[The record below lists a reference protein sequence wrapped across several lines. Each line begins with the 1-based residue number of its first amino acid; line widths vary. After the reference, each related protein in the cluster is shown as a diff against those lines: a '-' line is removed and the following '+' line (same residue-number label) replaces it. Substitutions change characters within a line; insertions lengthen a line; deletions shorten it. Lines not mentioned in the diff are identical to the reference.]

1 MKVLDKVINTGKV
14 HNDDISNV
22 LILNKKTIS
31 NHENQ
36 LFQAELEKF
45 RPHQNRLLQAN
56 HKQTALMKE
65 LTKLYGD
72 LLQDKRVRSEQA
84 KYEAYTRQRNLVLG
98 KYMKVH
104 QAFNDLLAGLGR
116 AKNFYSEMQET
127 VESLGKNVQTFV
139 SNRRSEGAQLL
150 GQIEREKSINVG
162 SQADRERDRL
172 REIMERMSMDPSL
185 SSSPTK
191 SAPRA
196 VVPSRPLQPT
206 DPKTSK
212 SPTLSSLHYS
222 PHQGQNAHQPSLHTN
237 LTMGSY
243 PGVSPNPTP
252 SIGTH
257 QRPQQRPVSRES
269 PTSGGISPLADPYN
283 PMAYPYQT
291 PVNLPLSNSRN
302 HFNPNHPSHLQYPQ
316 HAQYIPHGYIPP
328 PPPPGPPPNSQLGYG
343 SPNFIHPVGP
353 GTYTYQQAPLPVA
366 SDLQQEQTDPW
377 AALNAWK

>member
-1 MKVLDKVINTGKV
+1 M
-14 HNDDISNV
+14 

-98 KYMKVH
+98 RYIKVY
-104 QAFNDLLAGLGR
+104 QAFSDLLSGLGR
-116 AKNFYSEMQET
+116 AKRFYSEMKET

-139 SNRRSEGAQLL
+139 GNRRSEGAQLL
-150 GQIEREKSINVG
+150 GQIEREKSINAG

-172 REIMERMSMDPSL
+172 REIMERMSVDPSL

-191 SAPRA
+191 STPRPL
-196 VVPSRPLQPT
+196 VLPRPLQPV
-206 DPKTSK
+206 DPQASK
-212 SPTLSSLHYS
+212 LPTSSLHYS
-222 PHQGQNAHQPSLHTN
+222 PHQEQNVHQPSLHTN
-237 LTMGSY
+237 LTTNSY
-243 PGVSPNPTP
+243 LGVSPNQPP
-252 SIGTH
+252 LIGTH
-257 QRPQQRPVSRES
+257 HRPQQRPASRDS

-291 PVNLPLSNSRN
+291 PVTLPQANSRN
-302 HFNPNHPSHLQYPQ
+302 HFNTNHPGQLQYPQ

-328 PPPPGPPPNSQLGYG
+328 PPPPGPPPNSQVNYG
-343 SPNFIHPVGP
+343 SANFIHPGGP

-366 SDLQQEQTDPW
+366 GDLQQEQSDPW

>member
-1 MKVLDKVINTGKV
+1 MKLFNIIKV

-98 KYMKVH
+98 KYMKVY
-104 QAFNDLLAGLGR
+104 QAFSDLLAGLGR
-116 AKNFYSEMQET
+116 AQSFYSEMKET

-150 GQIEREKSINVG
+150 GQIEREKSINAG

-172 REIMERMSMDPSL
+172 REIMERMSVDPSL

-191 SAPRA
+191 SAPRP
-196 VVPSRPLQPT
+196 VVLSRPLQPT

-212 SPTLSSLHYS
+212 LPSLSPLHYS
-222 PHQGQNAHQPSLHTN
+222 PHQDPNVHQPSLPTN
-237 LTMGSY
+237 LITGSF
-243 PGVSPNPTP
+243 PGVLSNQSS
-252 SIGTH
+252 SIGAH
-257 QRPQQRPVSRES
+257 QRPQPRPASRES

-291 PVNLPLSNSRN
+291 PINLPPSNSRS
-302 HFNPNHPSHLQYPQ
+302 HFNPNHPSQLQYPQ

-328 PPPPGPPPNSQLGYG
+328 PPPPGPPPSSQLGYG
-343 SPNFIHPVGP
+343 SANFIHAGGP
-353 GTYTYQQAPLPVA
+353 GTYAYQQAPLPVA
-366 SDLQQEQTDPW
+366 SDLQQEQADPW

>member
-1 MKVLDKVINTGKV
+1 
-14 HNDDISNV
+14 
-22 LILNKKTIS
+22 
-31 NHENQ
+31 
-36 LFQAELEKF
+36 
-45 RPHQNRLLQAN
+45 
-56 HKQTALMKE
+56 MKE

-98 KYMKVH
+98 RYMKVY
-104 QAFNDLLAGLGR
+104 QAFSDLLAGHAR
-116 AKNFYSEMQET
+116 AKSFYSEMKET

-139 SNRRSEGAQLL
+139 NNRRSEGAQLL
-150 GQIEREKSINVG
+150 GQIEREKSINAG

-191 SAPRA
+191 SASRP
-196 VVPSRPLQPT
+196 VVLSRPLQPT

-212 SPTLSSLHYS
+212 LPTLSSPHYS
-222 PHQGQNAHQPSLHTN
+222 PHQDTNAHQPFLHTN
-237 LTMGSY
+237 LNTGPY
-243 PGVSPNPTP
+243 QGVSQNP
-252 SIGTH
+252 SSLIGNH

-291 PVNLPLSNSRN
+291 PVSLPLSNSRN
-302 HFNPNHPSHLQYPQ
+302 HFNPNHPSQLQYPQ

-328 PPPPGPPPNSQLGYG
+328 PPPPGPPPSSQLGYG
-343 SPNFIHPVGP
+343 NANLVHSGGP
-353 GTYTYQQAPLPVA
+353 GTYAYQQAPLPVA
-366 SDLQQEQTDPW
+366 SDSQQEQTDPW

>member
-1 MKVLDKVINTGKV
+1 MKLFDTIKV

-72 LLQDKRVRSEQA
+72 LLQDKRVRSEQS

-98 KYMKVH
+98 RYMKVY
-104 QAFNDLLAGLGR
+104 QAFSDLLAGLGR
-116 AKNFYSEMQET
+116 AKSFYSEMKDT

-150 GQIEREKSINVG
+150 GQIERGKSINAG

-172 REIMERMSMDPSL
+172 REIMERMSLDPSL

-191 SAPRA
+191 AAPRPL
-196 VVPSRPLQPT
+196 VSSRPLQPT
-206 DPKTSK
+206 DSKTSK
-212 SPTLSSLHYS
+212 LPTLSLHYS
-222 PHQGQNAHQPSLHTN
+222 PHQDQMVHQPSLHTN
-237 LTMGSY
+237 LTASSY
-243 PGVSPNPTP
+243 PGVSPNQSS

-257 QRPQQRPVSRES
+257 HRPQQRPASRES

-291 PVNLPLSNSRN
+291 PVTLQQSNSRN
-302 HFNPNHPSHLQYPQ
+302 NFSTNHPSHLQYPQ

-328 PPPPGPPPNSQLGYG
+328 PPPPGPPPSSQLNYG
-343 SPNFIHPVGP
+343 STNFINPGGP
-353 GTYTYQQAPLPVA
+353 GTYTYPHTPLPVA
-366 SDLQQEQTDPW
+366 GDLQQEQADPW